1 MMPILNFDIIL
12 KCACFHL
19 SFWISMFAILF
30 KCVQYRSIT
39 RVLFFSSPHHFLSL
53 IKFVPVDFSAVS
65 LILLTVYFLT
75 RSPCPTE
82 FSLNITHAWF
92 IRFDSFPFHLF
103 ILSSANESINPSNL
117 ARDDGIVVILSS
129 NTTMRLSC
137 QFHRYHRL
145 FSTSWEL
152 FETINSY
159 EWIWSLNL
167 HAAIFCSCYWMTT
180 SARSIAMKVITPAGP
195 RCSPQ
200 SNLPNLHHTHHAD
213 RRLTKVWGPKHST
226 TKKYEKC
233 RNKLV

>member
-30 KCVQYRSIT
+30 KCVQYRSII

-117 ARDDGIVVILSS
+117 ARDDGLVVILSS
-129 NTTMRLSC
+129 NTTILNDKNPRFWKHFFRHTVSC
-137 QFHRYHRL
+137 NKQAHL
-145 FSTSWEL
+145 TQ
-152 FETINSY
+152 T
-159 EWIWSLNL
+159 
-167 HAAIFCSCYWMTT
+167 HAMT
-180 SARSIAMKVITPAGP
+180 VHV
-195 RCSPQ
+195 
-200 SNLPNLHHTHHAD
+200 LL
-213 RRLTKVWGPKHST
+213 
-226 TKKYEKC
+226 
-233 RNKLV
+233 

>member
-1 MMPILNFDIIL
+1 MMPILTSYWNVLAFI
-12 KCACFHL
+12 FHFEFRC
-19 SFWISMFAILF
+19 SRFYSS
-30 KCVQYRSIT
+30 VYSRSII

-167 HAAIFCSCYWMTT
+167 HAAIF
-180 SARSIAMKVITPAGP
+180 
-195 RCSPQ
+195 
-200 SNLPNLHHTHHAD
+200 
-213 RRLTKVWGPKHST
+213 
-226 TKKYEKC
+226 
-233 RNKLV
+233 LVAIGWPPVQDP